1 MRPPFGRLV
10 TFGIAA
16 AALAVLTPGLTAQQ
30 TGQPSPPSQ
39 QPVFRART
47 DLVSVY
53 VVAVDAADQPVHGL
67 TKDNFT
73 VTDRKKPQQIE
84 VFDEISHDDTPS
96 TPAFTLPP
104 NLKHDV
110 ASNNV
115 ELADRLVIIVA
126 DDLHIY
132 KDRADRSKNLIK
144 MLVDQLG
151 TKTPMALLFTS
162 GKHNVPVTE
171 DRSLILNA
179 ADTLK
184 GMRGVRRP
192 AAAIDQ
198 QMARMG
204 GIDPGNIEARS
215 AAAGAANSVSLQDF
229 FDNMSYYKTLQD
241 ASRMLSADTD
251 RRKTFVL
258 ISEGIGKDMA
268 WLPELRPPSEG
279 QDVDNLSRD
288 PTNLPITAYHDY
300 AILDMMR
307 AMRRAN
313 IATYVL
319 DPRGEVTQANMMKEC
334 SPSPGG
340 FGVADPCSSG
350 LTHMTGALHLA
361 QEGLEMTA
369 DATGGFAVTN
379 SDDFERG
386 VERIVS
392 DLDNYYLLGFYP
404 KDTSGGGFRAL
415 MVTVDQP
422 GVLLRFRMGYEV
434 GAPPPP
440 AKGVNN
446 PLTALALGMT
456 PKRDLPLRIVASPFP
471 SRGKLSRVAATIEV
485 TAPRRDL
492 EDANKHISDQLRYL
506 LAIADVK
513 NGKVIRQ
520 VTNTAN
526 VSSVQ
531 PVGESEPPGIKYQ
544 MPMSVELPPGRYQF
558 RASAISS
565 KLSRSGSVFLDLE
578 VPDFTKDPVMLS
590 GLAVGYADGPHVA
603 QAKPPG
609 AIQIIPFDPSLDR
622 EFRTTDTVRVFFE
635 VACKNPA
642 TTKATVTL
650 VDYTNKTVATQ
661 TPPVTGAGVGL
672 VDLKMPL
679 KDLKPGAY
687 RVHATAT
694 DGKNSA
700 TREIGLIVR

>member
-1 MRPPFGRLV
+1 MSRPFGRLV
-10 TFGIAA
+10 TIGIAA
-16 AALAVLTPGLTAQQ
+16 TAFSVLGAGLTAQQ
-30 TGQPSPPSQ
+30 AGQSQ

-67 TKDNFT
+67 TKENFT

-84 VFDEISHDDTPS
+84 VFDEVTHEDAPS
-96 TPAFTLPP
+96 TPAFMLPP
-104 NLKHDV
+104 SLKHDV

-115 ELADRLVIIVA
+115 ELADRLVVIVA

-132 KDRADRSKNLIK
+132 KERAERAKNLIK
-144 MLVDQLG
+144 TLVDKLG
-151 TKTPMALLFTS
+151 TRTPTALLFTS
-162 GKHNVPVTE
+162 GKHSIPVTE
-171 DRSLILNA
+171 DRALVLNA

-192 AAAIDQ
+192 AAAVDN
-198 QMARMG
+198 QMPHMG
-204 GIDPGNIEARS
+204 GIDPGNVNARL
-215 AAAGAANSVSLQDF
+215 AAASGAASTSLQDF
-229 FDNMSYYKTLQD
+229 FDNMSYYKTMQD
-241 ASRMLSADTD
+241 ASRMLQADD
-251 RRKTFVL
+251 GRRKTFVL
-258 ISEGIGKDMA
+258 ISEGIAKRMD
-268 WLPELRPPSEG
+268 WVPELRPPSEG
-279 QDVDNLSRD
+279 ENIQGLSRD
-288 PTNLPITAYHDY
+288 PSQLPVTAYHDY

-313 IATYVL
+313 IATYAI
-319 DPRGEVTQANMMKEC
+319 DPRGEVTQANLMKEC

-340 FGVADPCSSG
+340 FGQMDPCSTG
-350 LTHMTGALHLA
+350 LTHMDGAVSIA
-361 QEGLEMTA
+361 QQGLEMTA

-434 GAPPPP
+434 GAAPP
-440 AKGVNN
+440 APKTTDA
-446 PLTALALGMT
+446 LTALALGMT

-492 EDANKHISDQLRYL
+492 EDANQQISDRLRYL
-506 LAIADVK
+506 LAVADVK
-513 NGKVIRQ
+513 SGKVLRQ
-520 VTNTAN
+520 LTNTAN
-526 VSSVQ
+526 VSSIR
-531 PVGESEPPGIKYQ
+531 PLGESAPPGIKYQ

-590 GLAVGYADGPHVA
+590 GLAVGYADGPHVP
-603 QAKPPG
+603 QVKPPG

-622 EFRTTDTVRVFFE
+622 EFRTSDTVRVFFE
-635 VACKNPA
+635 VAGKNPA
-642 TTKATVTL
+642 ATKATVAL
-650 VDYTNKTVATQ
+650 VDYTNKIVVTQ
-661 TPPVTGAGVGL
+661 TPPVTGTGVGL
-672 VDLKMPL
+672 VDLTMPL

-687 RVHATAT
+687 RVRASAT
-694 DGKNSA
+694 DGKA
-700 TREIGLIVR
+700 TATKEIGLIVR

>member
-1 MRPPFGRLV
+1 
-10 TFGIAA
+10 
-16 AALAVLTPGLTAQQ
+16 
-30 TGQPSPPSQ
+30 
-39 QPVFRART
+39 
-47 DLVSVY
+47 
-53 VVAVDAADQPVHGL
+53 
-67 TKDNFT
+67 
-73 VTDRKKPQQIE
+73 
-84 VFDEISHDDTPS
+84 
-96 TPAFTLPP
+96 
-104 NLKHDV
+104 
-110 ASNNV
+110 
-115 ELADRLVIIVA
+115 
-126 DDLHIY
+126 
-132 KDRADRSKNLIK
+132 
-144 MLVDQLG
+144 
-151 TKTPMALLFTS
+151 
-162 GKHNVPVTE
+162 
-171 DRSLILNA
+171 
-179 ADTLK
+179 
-184 GMRGVRRP
+184 
-192 AAAIDQ
+192 
-198 QMARMG
+198 
-204 GIDPGNIEARS
+204 
-215 AAAGAANSVSLQDF
+215 VSLQDF
-229 FDNMSYYKTLQD
+229 FDNMSYYKTMQD
-241 ASRMLSADTD
+241 ASRMLSGDND

-279 QDVDNLSRD
+279 QNAEVGSRD
-288 PTNLPITAYHDY
+288 PSNLPVTAFHDY

-307 AMRRAN
+307 AMRRSN

-340 FGVADPCSSG
+340 FGVMDPCSSG

-404 KDTSGGGFRAL
+404 KDTGGSGFRAL

-434 GAPPPP
+434 GGAPPAGP
-440 AKGVNN
+440 KTNN

-456 PKRDLPLRIVASPFP
+456 PKRDLPLRIVADAFP
-471 SRGKLSRVAATIEV
+471 SHGKLSRVAATIEV

-492 EDANKHISDQLRYL
+492 EDANHNIQDSLRYL
-506 LAIADVK
+506 LAVADVK
-513 NGKVIRQ
+513 SGKVVKQ
-520 VTNTAN
+520 LTNTAN
-526 VSSVQ
+526 VSSVK
-531 PVGESEPPGIKYQ
+531 PVGESEPAGIKYQ

-558 RASAISS
+558 RASAMSS

-590 GLAVGYADGPHVA
+590 GLAVGYADGPHVT

-609 AIQIIPFDPSLDR
+609 AIQTIPFDPSLDR
-622 EFRTTDTVRVFFE
+622 EFRTTDTVRVFFQ

-661 TPPVTGAGVGL
+661 TPSVTGTGVGL
-672 VDLKMPL
+672 VDLNMPL

-687 RVHATAT
+687 RVRVSAT
-694 DGKNSA
+694 DGKAAA
-700 TREIGLIVR
+700 TKEVGIIVR

>member
-1 MRPPFGRLV
+1 
-10 TFGIAA
+10 
-16 AALAVLTPGLTAQQ
+16 
-30 TGQPSPPSQ
+30 
-39 QPVFRART
+39 
-47 DLVSVY
+47 
-53 VVAVDAADQPVHGL
+53 
-67 TKDNFT
+67 
-73 VTDRKKPQQIE
+73 
-84 VFDEISHDDTPS
+84 
-96 TPAFTLPP
+96 
-104 NLKHDV
+104 
-110 ASNNV
+110 
-115 ELADRLVIIVA
+115 
-126 DDLHIY
+126 
-132 KDRADRSKNLIK
+132 
-144 MLVDQLG
+144 
-151 TKTPMALLFTS
+151 
-162 GKHNVPVTE
+162 
-171 DRSLILNA
+171 
-179 ADTLK
+179 
-184 GMRGVRRP
+184 
-192 AAAIDQ
+192 
-198 QMARMG
+198 
-204 GIDPGNIEARS
+204 
-215 AAAGAANSVSLQDF
+215 
-229 FDNMSYYKTLQD
+229 MSYYKTLQD
-241 ASRMLSADTD
+241 ASRMLSADND

-279 QDVDNLSRD
+279 QSVDDLSRD
-288 PTNLPITAYHDY
+288 PSNLPVTAYHDY

-434 GAPPPP
+434 GGAPPPP

-471 SRGKLSRVAATIEV
+471 SHGKLSRVAATIEV

-492 EDANKHISDQLRYL
+492 EDANQHISDQLRYL

-513 NGKVIRQ
+513 NGKVVKQ

-526 VSSVQ
+526 VSSIQ
-531 PVGESEPPGIKYQ
+531 PLGESAPPGIKYQ

-590 GLAVGYADGPHVA
+590 GLAVGYGDGPRVT

-650 VDYTNKTVATQ
+650 VDFTNKTVATQ
-661 TPPVTGAGVGL
+661 TPPVTGTGVGL

-687 RVHATAT
+687 RVRVTAT
-694 DGKNSA
+694 DGKA
-700 TREIGLIVR
+700 TATKEIGLIVR